1 MGYVPK
7 NARKLATIL
16 YVPYKTSWRD
26 ATKKIV
32 IKIVVTMP
40 CCKPKRQTTYRQG
53 YNALSTLEVHNI
65 GKVQHIWTLCV
76 LHLKMIEQLIVVCL
90 VMELD
95 DDNDFVVMLMLL
107 LHHSLE
113 CINFFSLL
121 DNLLMESPADE
132 VIPLLVPANHHHT
145 FDLLHPGWCYQF
157 THFRVLQLWELY
169 HLLEF
174 PTVFALMDRGHKAS
188 SEEAFILT
196 ITKIAT
202 GHRNIALV
210 DLFRFSGDG
219 MVSLMH

>member
-40 CCKPKRQTTYRQG
+40 RRKPKRQTTYRQP
-53 YNALSTLEVHNI
+53 YHALSALEVRTI
-65 GKVQHIWTLCV
+65 DKVQHIWTLCV

-90 VMELD
+90 LMELD
-95 DDNDFVVMLMLL
+95 DDDDFVVMLMLL
-107 LHHSLE
+107 LHHSLK
-113 CINFFSLL
+113 CVNFYSLL
-121 DNLLMESPADE
+121 DNLLMEITADE
-132 VIPLLVPANHHHT
+132 VIPRLAPENRHRT

-157 THFRVLQLWELY
+157 IRFRVLQLRELY

-174 PTVFALMDRGHKAS
+174 PAAFALTNWGHKAS
-188 SEEAFILT
+188 SEEALLL
-196 ITKIAT
+196 
-202 GHRNIALV
+202 H
-210 DLFRFSGDG
+210 
-219 MVSLMH
+219 